1 MRYKV
6 LKSAIAFAVIA
17 ILSMQPVFASEEEL
31 RKEIAELKAKVSE
44 MDQLKAQIAELQ
56 KQVGEQKC
64 AILEQ
69 QGSVREVKQSLIQAV
84 PSEGLIK
91 YTPGEGVE
99 IAPCG
104 FKIQADATFIVQG
117 TPDANNAGES
127 NKSRCDASWSAD
139 IFIEKAFD
147 DWGLALLHLE
157 PGQANTLEDRLNVF
171 SNVNRDANDTGAN
184 VPITEVWYQHYLF
197 NKQISVTAGK
207 MDPANYLDQNEY
219 AFDETTQFL
228 GRVFRNSP
236 AVEWPNDN
244 TLGASI
250 AFAPEFVPYLA
261 LNASYFNANDSYQ
274 DIFDK
279 PFISTELTFMPAK
292 AFGYDEKI
300 WGGNYR
306 IYWWYNGLDHVKLT
320 AADDSPKETNTGF
333 GASFDQMLTDVF
345 GAFARVGWQRQDV
358 NIVSS
363 NLNAAP
369 VEWMWS
375 AGLQMTGKYWK
386 REDDVLAFAIGQLFP
401 SEKYKGYDDGTIHGA
416 AAEGHFEAYYNF
428 KVTKNLALS
437 PDIQFIWNPRGVN
450 ESYQGDRSTIFVYGM
465 RGQVNF

>member
-1 MRYKV
+1 MWGKAVKKLTV
-6 LKSAIAFAVIA
+6 LLIVMSFLTPV
-17 ILSMQPVFASEEEL
+17 VFASEEEL
-31 RKEIAELKAKVSE
+31 RKEIAELRAKVSE

-56 KQVGEQKC
+56 KQMGEQKC

-69 QGSVREVKQSLIQAV
+69 QGTVRDVKQSLIQAV

-91 YTPGEGVE
+91 YAPGEGVE
-99 IAPCG
+99 LPCG

-117 TPDANNAGES
+117 TPDANNAGDG

-147 DWGLALLHLE
+147 DWGLALMHLE

-171 SNVNRDANDTGAN
+171 SNVNRDANDTNAN
-184 VPITEVWYQHYLF
+184 IPITEVWYQHYLF
-197 NKQISVTAGK
+197 NRQVSVTAGK

-228 GRVFRNSP
+228 GRMFRNS
-236 AVEWPNDN
+236 AAIEWPNDN

-250 AFAPEFVPYLA
+250 SIAPEKIPYVA
-261 LNASYFNANDSYQ
+261 LNASYFNANNTYK

-292 AFGYDEKI
+292 AFGYDENM

-306 IYWWYNGLDHVKLT
+306 IYLWYNGLDHRKFTAVDDASKL
-320 AADDSPKETNTGF
+320 ANTGF
-333 GASFDQMLTDVF
+333 GLSADQMITDVF
-345 GAFARVGWQRQDV
+345 GAFVRLGWQRGDISIAST
-358 NIVSS
+358 NPNS
-363 NLNAAP
+363 AP

-375 AGLQMTGKYWK
+375 TGLQMTGKYWK
-386 REDDVLAFAIGQLFP
+386 RNDDVLAFAIGQLFP
-401 SEKYKGYDDGTIHGA
+401 SSEYKGYDDGTVHGT
-416 AAEGHFEAYYNF
+416 AAEGHFEAYY
-428 KVTKNLALS
+428 KIQVTKNLALS
-437 PDIQFIWNPRGVN
+437 PDVQFIWNPRGLD
-450 ESYQGDRSTIFVYGM
+450 ESYQGDNSTIFVYGM